1 MKSVTKKLLAGTVIG
16 AAIVAGSASALVAQE
31 KPVIA
36 TVVKI
41 SGIPWFD
48 RMNTGVEAYQKA
60 NPDVV
65 ATQSGPATAD
75 AAQQLQIV
83 QDLVA
88 KGVNALAV
96 VPMDPAVL
104 EGTFKRAMERGIIV
118 VTHEADNRSTPW
130 PTLKLLIMPIMARH
144 SMSVSQN
151 AWARVA
157 SGLPSLA
164 RSAAARTCSGS
175 VRAKKTPRSIL
186 TCSSSIRTTNPSTTP
201 TALMKKAKE
210 ILRKH
215 PDLKGFQTSA
225 GNDVLGVGRAIDE
238 AGLSGKV
245 CTVGT
250 GLPNPSADLLESG
263 AITAIGFWDPQKAGM
278 AMNAVAK
285 LLLEKKEVKEGT
297 DLGVEGY
304 NKVSVKKVP
313 VKASSSS
320 VTAWLLLTRR
330 PTRNICSKGAATG

>member
-1 MKSVTKKLLAGTVIG
+1 MRVMSKKILAGSVM
-16 AAIVAGSASALVAQE
+16 AAALMAGSVGTLMAQD

-48 RMNTGVEAYQKA
+48 RMETGVKAFAEA
-60 NPDVV
+60 NPDVD
-65 ATQSGPATAD
+65 ASQSGPATAD

-83 QDLVA
+83 QDLIA

-104 EGTFKRAMERGIIV
+104 EGTLKRAMDRGTIV
-118 VTHEADNRSTPW
+118 VTHEADNQVNTHADVEAFDNTEYGAALNERLAECMGKAGKWT
-130 PTLKLLIMPIMARH
+130 TF
-144 SMSVSQN
+144 V
-151 AWARVA
+151 
-157 SGLPSLA
+157 GSLG
-164 RSAAARTCSGS
+164 SRTHLQWVGAGEEN
-175 VRAKKTPRSIL
+175 AKKYPDMQLVDPNNESFDDANGTYE
-186 TCSSSIRTTNPSTTP
+186 
-201 TALMKKAKE
+201 KAKE

-245 CTVGT
+245 CLVGT

-263 AITAIGFWDPQKAGM
+263 AITAIGFWDPKNAGM

-285 LLLEKKEVKEGT
+285 LLVNKQPVTDGM

-304 NKVSVKKVP
+304 NKVT
-313 VKASSSS
+313 
-320 VTAWLLLTRR
+320 VT
-330 PTRNICSKGAATG
+330 KGAGDGMLIVGNGMVLVDKSTYKERLF

>member
-1 MKSVTKKLLAGTVIG
+1 MKSFSKKMLVGTTV
-16 AAIVAGSASALVAQE
+16 AAVAIVGSIGTLVAQE

-48 RMNTGVEAYQKA
+48 RMNTGVVAYQEA
-60 NPDVV
+60 NSDVV
-65 ATQSGPATAD
+65 ASQSGPATAD
-75 AAQQLQIV
+75 SAQQLQIV
-83 QDLVA
+83 NDLVA

-104 EGTFKRAMERGIIV
+104 EGTFQRAMERGIVV
-118 VTHEADNRSTPW
+118 VTHEADNQTN
-130 PTLKLLIMPIMARH
+130 THAD
-144 SMSVSQN
+144 VEAFDN
-151 AWARVA
+151 ADYGAALNERLAECMNKEGKWTTFVGSLGSRTHMQWVG
-157 SGLPSLA
+157 SGEEN
-164 RSAAARTCSGS
+164 
-175 VRAKKTPRSIL
+175 AKKYADMELVDPNNESFDDANGTYE
-186 TCSSSIRTTNPSTTP
+186 
-201 TALMKKAKE
+201 KAKE

-245 CTVGT
+245 CLVGT

-285 LLLEKKEVKEGT
+285 LLLEKKEVTDGM

-304 NKVSVKKVP
+304 NKVSVKQGPGKGLLILGNGMVLAD
-313 VKASSSS
+313 KA
-320 VTAWLLLTRR
+320 TYQEHMF
-330 PTRNICSKGAATG
+330 

>member
-1 MKSVTKKLLAGTVIG
+1 MNSFARKMMLGTALAAVALGGSVGV
-16 AAIVAGSASALVAQE
+16 LVAQD

-48 RMNTGVEAYQKA
+48 RMNTGVVAFQEA

-65 ATQSGPATAD
+65 ASQSGPATAD
-75 AAQQLQIV
+75 SAQQLQIV
-83 QDLVA
+83 NDLVA

-104 EGTFKRAMERGIIV
+104 EGTLQRAMERGIIV
-118 VTHEADNRSTPW
+118 VTHEADNQINT
-130 PTLKLLIMPIMARH
+130 
-144 SMSVSQN
+144 N
-151 AWARVA
+151 ANVEAFDNADYGAALNERLAECMGKEGKWTTFV
-157 SGLPSLA
+157 GSLG
-164 RSAAARTCSGS
+164 SRTHMQWVGAGEEN
-175 VRAKKTPRSIL
+175 AKKYPGMELVDANNESFDDANGTYE
-186 TCSSSIRTTNPSTTP
+186 
-201 TALMKKAKE
+201 KAKE

-215 PDLKGFQTSA
+215 PDIKGFQTSA

-245 CTVGT
+245 CLVGT

-278 AMNAVAK
+278 AMNTIAK
-285 LLLEKKEVKEGT
+285 LLLEKKELTDGM
-297 DLGVEGY
+297 DLGVPGY
-304 NKVSVKKVP
+304 EKVTVKQGAGKGLLV
-313 VKASSSS
+313 VGNGMVLADKA
-320 VTAWLLLTRR
+320 TYKDFLF
-330 PTRNICSKGAATG
+330 

>member
-1 MKSVTKKLLAGTVIG
+1 MRKLLF
-16 AAIVAGSASALVAQE
+16 AASTISALIFGVSGYVAASD

-41 SGIPWFD
+41 SGIPWFN
-48 RMNTGVEAYQKA
+48 RMEVGVKAFQDA

-65 ATQSGPATAD
+65 ASEIGPATAD
-75 AAQQLQIV
+75 AAQQLKIV
-83 QDLVA
+83 DDLIA

-96 VPMDPAVL
+96 VPMDPAVI
-104 EGTFKRAMERGIIV
+104 EGTLKRAMDRGIVV
-118 VTHEADNRSTPW
+118 VTHEADNQKNTQADVEAFDNADYGAA
-130 PTLKLLIMPIMARH
+130 LNARLAEC
-144 SMSVSQN
+144 MGNKGKWTTFV
-151 AWARVA
+151 
-157 SGLPSLA
+157 GSLG
-164 RSAAARTCSGS
+164 SRTHLQWVGAGEAN
-175 VRAKKTPRSIL
+175 AKKHPDMQLVDPNNESFDDANATYE
-186 TCSSSIRTTNPSTTP
+186 
-201 TALMKKAKE
+201 KAKE

-215 PDLKGFQTSA
+215 PDIKGFQTSA

-245 CTVGT
+245 CLVGT

-285 LLLEKKEVKEGT
+285 LLLEKKPVTDGM

-304 NKVSVKKVP
+304 NKV
-313 VKASSSS
+313 
-320 VTAWLLLTRR
+320 
-330 PTRNICSKGAATG
+330 

>member
-1 MKSVTKKLLAGTVIG
+1 MKAITKKLLAGSIIG
-16 AAIVAGSASALVAQE
+16 ATMVAGSAGVLVAQE
-31 KPVIA
+31 NPVIS

-65 ATQSGPATAD
+65 ATQSGPATSD

-88 KGVNALAV
+88 KGVTALAV

-118 VTHEADNRSTPW
+118 VTHEADNQINT
-130 PTLKLLIMPIMARH
+130 MADVEAFDNSDYGTALNERLAQCMNNTGKWTTFVGSLGSRTH
-144 SMSVSQN
+144 MQ
-151 AWARVA
+151 WVA
-157 SGLPSLA
+157 SA
-164 RSAAARTCSGS
+164 EEN
-175 VRAKKTPRSIL
+175 AKKYPEMQLVDPNNESFDDANGTYE
-186 TCSSSIRTTNPSTTP
+186 
-201 TALMKKAKE
+201 KAKE

-225 GNDVLGVGRAIDE
+225 GNDVLGIGRAIDE

-245 CTVGT
+245 CLVGT

-278 AMNAVAK
+278 AMNALARMFI
-285 LLLEKKEVKEGT
+285 EKKEVKDGT

-304 NKVSVKKVP
+304 NSVRVKKGAGEGLLVIGNGM
-313 VKASSSS
+313 VIADKA
-320 VTAWLLLTRR
+320 TYKEHLF
-330 PTRNICSKGAATG
+330 

>member
-1 MKSVTKKLLAGTVIG
+1 MRVKSKKILMGSVVAALVT
-16 AAIVAGSASALVAQE
+16 AGSVGSLMAQD

-48 RMNTGVEAYQKA
+48 RMETGVKA
-60 NPDVV
+60 FAEQNPDVV
-65 ATQSGPATAD
+65 ASQSGPATSD
-75 AAQQLQIV
+75 SAQQLQIV

-88 KGVNALAV
+88 KGVKALAV

-104 EGTFKRAMERGIIV
+104 EGTLKRAMERGTIV
-118 VTHEADNRSTPW
+118 VTHEADNQVNTNVDVEAFNNDTYGTALNERLAECMGKKGKWT
-130 PTLKLLIMPIMARH
+130 TF
-144 SMSVSQN
+144 V
-151 AWARVA
+151 
-157 SGLPSLA
+157 GSLG
-164 RSAAARTCSGS
+164 SRTHLQWVGAGEAN
-175 VRAKKTPRSIL
+175 AKKYPDMQLVDPNNESFDDANGTYE
-186 TCSSSIRTTNPSTTP
+186 
-201 TALMKKAKE
+201 KAKE

-245 CTVGT
+245 CLVGT

-263 AITAIGFWDPQKAGM
+263 AITAIGFWDPKYAGM
-278 AMNAVAK
+278 AMNSIAK
-285 LLLEKKEVKEGT
+285 LLVNGKQITDGM

-304 NKVSVKKVP
+304 NKVT
-313 VKASSSS
+313 
-320 VTAWLLLTRR
+320 VT
-330 PTRNICSKGAATG
+330 KGAGAGLLVVGNGMVLVDKSTYKERLF

>member
-1 MKSVTKKLLAGTVIG
+1 MKSFSKKLLARTTV
-16 AAIVAGSASALVAQE
+16 AAVALAGSIGVLSAQD

-48 RMNTGVEAYQKA
+48 RMNTGVVAYQEA

-75 AAQQLQIV
+75 SAQQLQIV
-83 QDLVA
+83 NDLVA

-104 EGTFKRAMERGIIV
+104 EGTFQRAMDRGIVV
-118 VTHEADNRSTPW
+118 VTHEADNQTN
-130 PTLKLLIMPIMARH
+130 T
-144 SMSVSQN
+144 N
-151 AWARVA
+151 ADVEAFDNADYGSALNERLAECMGKEGKWTTFV
-157 SGLPSLA
+157 GSLGS
-164 RSAAARTCSGS
+164 RTHMQWVGAAEAN
-175 VRAKKTPRSIL
+175 AKKYAGMELVDPNNESFDDANGTYE
-186 TCSSSIRTTNPSTTP
+186 
-201 TALMKKAKE
+201 KAKE

-245 CTVGT
+245 CLVGT

-285 LLLEKKEVKEGT
+285 LLLEKKEVTDGM

-304 NKVSVKKVP
+304 NKVSVKQGPGKGLLILGNGMVLAD
-313 VKASSSS
+313 KA
-320 VTAWLLLTRR
+320 TYKEHLF
-330 PTRNICSKGAATG
+330 

>member
-1 MKSVTKKLLAGTVIG
+1 
-16 AAIVAGSASALVAQE
+16 
-31 KPVIA
+31 
-36 TVVKI
+36 
-41 SGIPWFD
+41 
-48 RMNTGVEAYQKA
+48 MNTGVEAYQKA

-118 VTHEADNRSTPW
+118 VTHEADNQVNT
-130 PTLKLLIMPIMARH
+130 MAD
-144 SMSVSQN
+144 VEAFDN
-151 AWARVA
+151 ADYGTALNERLA
-157 SGLPSLA
+157 ECMGKSGKWTTFVGSLG
-164 RSAAARTCSGS
+164 SRTHMQWVGSGEEN
-175 VRAKKTPRSIL
+175 AKKYPDMQLVDPNNESFDDANGTYE
-186 TCSSSIRTTNPSTTP
+186 
-201 TALMKKAKE
+201 KAKE

-245 CTVGT
+245 CLVGT

-304 NKVSVKKVP
+304 NKVSVKRVP
-313 VKASSSS
+313 VKA
-320 VTAWLLLTRR
+320 
-330 PTRNICSKGAATG
+330 CS

>member
-1 MKSVTKKLLAGTVIG
+1 MKSFSKKLLAGTTVAAVALVGSIG
-16 AAIVAGSASALVAQE
+16 TLVAQE

-48 RMNTGVEAYQKA
+48 RMNTGVVAYQEA
-60 NPDVV
+60 NSDVV

-75 AAQQLQIV
+75 SAQQLQIV
-83 QDLVA
+83 NDLVA

-104 EGTFKRAMERGIIV
+104 EGTFQRAMERGIVV
-118 VTHEADNRSTPW
+118 VTHEADNQVNTNADVEAFDNADYGAALNER
-130 PTLKLLIMPIMARH
+130 LAEC
-144 SMSVSQN
+144 MSKEGKWTSFV
-151 AWARVA
+151 
-157 SGLPSLA
+157 GSLG
-164 RSAAARTCSGS
+164 SRTHMQWVGAGEEN
-175 VRAKKTPRSIL
+175 AKKYAGMTLVDPNNESFDDANG
-186 TCSSSIRTTNPSTTP
+186 TYE
-201 TALMKKAKE
+201 KAKE

-215 PDLKGFQTSA
+215 PDIKGFQTSA

-245 CTVGT
+245 CLVGT

-285 LLLEKKEVKEGT
+285 LLLEKKEVTDGM
-297 DLGVEGY
+297 DLGVAGY
-304 NKVSVKKVP
+304 NKVSVKQGAGKGLLILGNGMVLAD
-313 VKASSSS
+313 KA
-320 VTAWLLLTRR
+320 TYKEHLF
-330 PTRNICSKGAATG
+330 

>member
-1 MKSVTKKLLAGTVIG
+1 MKSLSKKLLAGTTV
-16 AAIVAGSASALVAQE
+16 AAVALVGSIGVLSAQD

-48 RMNTGVEAYQKA
+48 RMNTGVVAYQEA

-75 AAQQLQIV
+75 SAQQLQIV
-83 QDLVA
+83 NDLVA

-104 EGTFKRAMERGIIV
+104 EGTFQRAMDRGIVV
-118 VTHEADNRSTPW
+118 VTHEADNQTN
-130 PTLKLLIMPIMARH
+130 T
-144 SMSVSQN
+144 N
-151 AWARVA
+151 ADVEAFDNADYGSALNERLAECMGKEGKWTTFV
-157 SGLPSLA
+157 GSLGS
-164 RSAAARTCSGS
+164 RTHMQWVGAAEAN
-175 VRAKKTPRSIL
+175 AKKYAGMELVDPNNESFDDANGTYE
-186 TCSSSIRTTNPSTTP
+186 
-201 TALMKKAKE
+201 KAKE

-245 CTVGT
+245 CLVGT

-285 LLLEKKEVKEGT
+285 LLLEKKEVTDGM

-304 NKVSVKKVP
+304 NKVSVKQGPGKGLLILGNGMVLAD
-313 VKASSSS
+313 KA
-320 VTAWLLLTRR
+320 TYKEHLF
-330 PTRNICSKGAATG
+330 

>member
-1 MKSVTKKLLAGTVIG
+1 MTNNVKKLLAGSAI
-16 AAIVAGSASALVAQE
+16 AASLVGASAGTLAAQD

-48 RMNTGVEAYQKA
+48 RMNTGVEAFQKA
-60 NPDVV
+60 NADVV

-75 AAQQLQIV
+75 SAQQLQII

-104 EGTFKRAMERGIIV
+104 EGTLKRAMDRGIVV
-118 VTHEADNRSTPW
+118 VTHEADNQSNTNVDVEAFDNADYGKA
-130 PTLKLLIMPIMARH
+130 LNARLAQCMGDKGKWTTFVGSLGSRTH
-144 SMSVSQN
+144 MQWVGAGEEN
-151 AWARVA
+151 AKQYPDMQLVDPNNESFDDANA
-157 SGLPSLA
+157 
-164 RSAAARTCSGS
+164 TYE
-175 VRAKKTPRSIL
+175 
-186 TCSSSIRTTNPSTTP
+186 
-201 TALMKKAKE
+201 KAKE

-215 PDLKGFQTSA
+215 PDIKGFQTSA

-245 CTVGT
+245 CLVGT

-278 AMNAVAK
+278 AMNAIAK
-285 LLLEKKEVKEGT
+285 LLLEKKEVTDGM

-304 NKVSVKKVP
+304 NKVSVKKGPGTGLLV
-313 VKASSSS
+313 VGNGMVLADKANYKEH
-320 VTAWLLLTRR
+320 LF
-330 PTRNICSKGAATG
+330 

>member
-1 MKSVTKKLLAGTVIG
+1 MKAITKKLLAGSIIG
-16 AAIVAGSASALVAQE
+16 ATMVAGSAGVLVAQE
-31 KPVIA
+31 KPVIS

-65 ATQSGPATAD
+65 ATQSGPATSD

-88 KGVNALAV
+88 KGVTALAV

-104 EGTFKRAMERGIIV
+104 EGTFKRAMERGIVV
-118 VTHEADNRSTPW
+118 VTHEADNQINT
-130 PTLKLLIMPIMARH
+130 MAD
-144 SMSVSQN
+144 VEAFDN
-151 AWARVA
+151 ADYGIALNERLAQCMNNSGKWTTFVGSLGSRTHMQWVA
-157 SGLPSLA
+157 SA
-164 RSAAARTCSGS
+164 EEN
-175 VRAKKTPRSIL
+175 AKKYPEMQIVDPNNESFDDANGTYE
-186 TCSSSIRTTNPSTTP
+186 
-201 TALMKKAKE
+201 KAKE

-225 GNDVLGVGRAIDE
+225 GNDVLGIGRAIDE

-245 CTVGT
+245 CLVGT

-278 AMNAVAK
+278 AMNALARMFI
-285 LLLEKKEVKEGT
+285 EKKEVKDGT

-304 NKVSVKKVP
+304 NSVRVKKGAGEGLLVIGNGM
-313 VKASSSS
+313 VIADKA
-320 VTAWLLLTRR
+320 TYKEHLF
-330 PTRNICSKGAATG
+330 

>member
-1 MKSVTKKLLAGTVIG
+1 VEEIMNSKSIRRL
-16 AAIVAGSASALVAQE
+16 AGSALAAALLATSAGVLLAQE

-48 RMNTGVEAYQKA
+48 RMNTGVDAFAKA

-65 ATQSGPATAD
+65 ASQSGPATSD
-75 AAQQLQIV
+75 AAQQLQII

-96 VPMDPAVL
+96 VPMDPGVL
-104 EGTFKRAMERGIIV
+104 EGTLKRAMDRGIVV
-118 VTHEADNRSTPW
+118 VTHEADNQVNT
-130 PTLKLLIMPIMARH
+130 
-144 SMSVSQN
+144 N
-151 AWARVA
+151 ADVEAFDNADYGTALNKR
-157 SGLPSLA
+157 LA
-164 RSAAARTCSGS
+164 ECMGNKGKWTTFVGS
-175 VRAKKTPRSIL
+175 VGSRTHMQWVAAGEANAKTHPDMQLVDPNNESFDDANA
-186 TCSSSIRTTNPSTTP
+186 TYE
-201 TALMKKAKE
+201 KAKE

-215 PDLKGFQTSA
+215 PDIKGFQTSA

-245 CTVGT
+245 CLVGT

-278 AMNAVAK
+278 AMNSIAK
-285 LLLEKKEVKEGT
+285 MLLAKKEITNGT

-304 NKVSVKKVP
+304 NKVSVKKGAGNGLLIIGNGMVLAD
-313 VKASSSS
+313 KA
-320 VTAWLLLTRR
+320 TYKEHLF
-330 PTRNICSKGAATG
+330 

>member
-1 MKSVTKKLLAGTVIG
+1 MREKSKKILMGSVVAAFVT
-16 AAIVAGSASALVAQE
+16 AGSVGSLMAQD

-48 RMNTGVEAYQKA
+48 RMETGVKA
-60 NPDVV
+60 FGEQNPDVV
-65 ATQSGPATAD
+65 ASQSGPATAD
-75 AAQQLQIV
+75 SAQQLQIV

-104 EGTFKRAMERGIIV
+104 EGTLKRAMERGTIV
-118 VTHEADNRSTPW
+118 VTHEADNQVNT
-130 PTLKLLIMPIMARH
+130 
-144 SMSVSQN
+144 N
-151 AWARVA
+151 ADVEAFNNAAYGTALNERLAECMGKAGKWTTFV
-157 SGLPSLA
+157 GSLG
-164 RSAAARTCSGS
+164 SRTHLQWVGAGEEN
-175 VRAKKTPRSIL
+175 AKKYPDMQLVDPNNESFDDANGTYE
-186 TCSSSIRTTNPSTTP
+186 
-201 TALMKKAKE
+201 KAKE

-215 PDLKGFQTSA
+215 PDIKGFQTSA

-245 CTVGT
+245 CLVGT

-263 AITAIGFWDPQKAGM
+263 AITAIGFWDPKNAGM

-285 LLLEKKEVKEGT
+285 LLVSGKQVTDGM

-304 NKVSVKKVP
+304 NKVT
-313 VKASSSS
+313 
-320 VTAWLLLTRR
+320 VT
-330 PTRNICSKGAATG
+330 KGAGDGLLVVGNGMVLVDKATYKERMF

>member
-1 MKSVTKKLLAGTVIG
+1 MIKNMKKLLAGSAIAATLIG
-16 AAIVAGSASALVAQE
+16 AFAGTLAAQD
-31 KPVIA
+31 KPIIA

-65 ATQSGPATAD
+65 ATQSGPANAD
-75 AAQQLQIV
+75 SAQQLQII
-83 QDLVA
+83 QDLIA

-96 VPMDPAVL
+96 VPMDPAVI
-104 EGTFKRAMERGIIV
+104 EGTLKRAMDRGIVV
-118 VTHEADNRSTPW
+118 VTHEADNQSNTNVDVEAFDNADYGKA
-130 PTLKLLIMPIMARH
+130 LNARLAECMGNKGKWTTFVGSLGSRTH
-144 SMSVSQN
+144 MQWVGAGEEN
-151 AWARVA
+151 AKQHPDMQLVDPNNESFDDANA
-157 SGLPSLA
+157 
-164 RSAAARTCSGS
+164 TYE
-175 VRAKKTPRSIL
+175 
-186 TCSSSIRTTNPSTTP
+186 
-201 TALMKKAKE
+201 KAKE

-215 PDLKGFQTSA
+215 PDIKGFQTSA

-245 CTVGT
+245 CLVGT

-285 LLLEKKEVKEGT
+285 LLLEKKEVADGM

-304 NKVSVKKVP
+304 NKVSVKKGPGVGLL
-313 VKASSSS
+313 VVGNGMVLADKANYKEH
-320 VTAWLLLTRR
+320 LF
-330 PTRNICSKGAATG
+330 

>member
-1 MKSVTKKLLAGTVIG
+1 MKKHSKTLLG
-16 AAIVAGSASALVAQE
+16 ASLVAAALAISGGALVAQE

-48 RMNTGVEAYQKA
+48 RMNTGVKAFQAA

-65 ATQSGPATAD
+65 ATQYGPATAD

-96 VPMDPAVL
+96 VPMDPQVL
-104 EGTFKRAMERGIIV
+104 EGTLKRAMDRGIVV
-118 VTHEADNRSTPW
+118 VTHEADNQKNT
-130 PTLKLLIMPIMARH
+130 
-144 SMSVSQN
+144 N
-151 AWARVA
+151 ADVEAFDNADYGKALNQRLAECMGKKGKWTTFV
-157 SGLPSLA
+157 GSLG
-164 RSAAARTCSGS
+164 SRTHMQWVGAGEAN
-175 VRAKKTPRSIL
+175 AKQYPDMQLVDPNNESFDDANGTYE
-186 TCSSSIRTTNPSTTP
+186 
-201 TALMKKAKE
+201 KAKE

-215 PDLKGFQTSA
+215 PDIKGFQTSA

-245 CTVGT
+245 CLVGT

-263 AITAIGFWDPQKAGM
+263 AITAIGFWDPKNAGM
-278 AMNAVAK
+278 AMNSIAK
-285 LLLEKKEVKEGT
+285 TLLAKKPLTNGM
-297 DLGVEGY
+297 DLGVPGY
-304 NKVSVKKVP
+304 EKVKV
-313 VKASSSS
+313 
-320 VTAWLLLTRR
+320 T
-330 PTRNICSKGAATG
+330 KGAGEGVLIIGNGMVLADKKNYKEYLF

>member
-1 MKSVTKKLLAGTVIG
+1 MKTLSKKFLAGTTV
-16 AAIVAGSASALVAQE
+16 AAALLTGSVGTLLAQE

-48 RMNTGVEAYQKA
+48 RMNTGVEAFAEA
-60 NPDVV
+60 NADVD
-65 ATQSGPATAD
+65 ASQSGPATAD
-75 AAQQLQIV
+75 SAQQLQII

-104 EGTFKRAMERGIIV
+104 EGTFKRAMERGIVV
-118 VTHEADNRSTPW
+118 VTHEADNQVNTQ
-130 PTLKLLIMPIMARH
+130 AD
-144 SMSVSQN
+144 VEAFDN
-151 AWARVA
+151 ADYGSALNERLAECMNKEGKWTTFV
-157 SGLPSLA
+157 GSLG
-164 RSAAARTCSGS
+164 SRTHMQWVGAGEEN
-175 VRAKKTPRSIL
+175 AKKYSGMQLVDPNNESFDDANGTYE
-186 TCSSSIRTTNPSTTP
+186 
-201 TALMKKAKE
+201 KAKE

-215 PDLKGFQTSA
+215 PDIKGFQTSA

-238 AGLSGKV
+238 AGLTGKV
-245 CTVGT
+245 CLVGT

-285 LLLEKKEVKEGT
+285 LLLEKKEVTDGM

-304 NKVSVKKVP
+304 NKVAVKKGAGEGLLVIGNGM
-313 VKASSSS
+313 VLADKA
-320 VTAWLLLTRR
+320 TYKDFLF
-330 PTRNICSKGAATG
+330 

>member
-1 MKSVTKKLLAGTVIG
+1 MKSFSKKMLAGTTVAAVALVGSIG
-16 AAIVAGSASALVAQE
+16 TLVAQE

-48 RMNTGVEAYQKA
+48 RMSTGIAAFQEA
-60 NPDVV
+60 NPDVD
-65 ATQSGPATAD
+65 ASQSGPATAD
-75 AAQQLQIV
+75 SAQQLQIIN
-83 QDLVA
+83 DLVA

-104 EGTFKRAMERGIIV
+104 EGTFQRAMERGIVV
-118 VTHEADNRSTPW
+118 VTHEADNQINTQADVEAFDNDQYGAALNERLAECMGQKGKWT
-130 PTLKLLIMPIMARH
+130 TF
-144 SMSVSQN
+144 V
-151 AWARVA
+151 
-157 SGLPSLA
+157 GSLG
-164 RSAAARTCSGS
+164 SRTHLQWVGAGEEN
-175 VRAKKTPRSIL
+175 AKKYAGMELVDPNNESFDDANATYE
-186 TCSSSIRTTNPSTTP
+186 
-201 TALMKKAKE
+201 KAKE
-210 ILRKH
+210 VLRKH
-215 PDLKGFQTSA
+215 PDIKGFQTSA

-245 CTVGT
+245 CLVGT

-285 LLLEKKEVKEGT
+285 LLLEKKEVTDGM

-304 NKVSVKKVP
+304 GKVSVKQGPGKGLLIIGNGMVLAD
-313 VKASSSS
+313 KA
-320 VTAWLLLTRR
+320 TY
-330 PTRNICSKGAATG
+330 KDHMF